1 MPRPDHVPGDPDLLE
16 GFIAA
21 CLEAGD
27 AILEIYA
34 RPAFEASSKDDG
46 SPVTEADTRAETIIL
61 RALALLA
68 PGLPVVA
75 EEAAAAG
82 LVPETAHDFILV
94 DPLDGTR
101 EFVNRNGDF
110 TVNIALIRNGAPV
123 LGVVYAPALGLIY
136 SGLVGTGA
144 RRADVARGA
153 ATGWVPIQAGS
164 PAPNGL
170 RVVASRSHMSDETRR
185 YLEAFDVTE
194 LVPTGSSLKFCRV
207 AEGEADLYPRM
218 GRTMEWDTAAG
229 DAVLRAAGGQVQ
241 TLDGGRLTYGKRHQ
255 PSEADFANP
264 WFVAVGAFELSTA
277 RRTGA

>member
-1 MPRPDHVPGDPDLLE
+1 MPRPDPMQGDQDLLD
-16 GFIAA
+16 GFVAA
-21 CLEAGD
+21 SLEAGG

-34 RPAFEASSKDDG
+34 RPGFETASKDDG
-46 SPVTEADTRAETIIL
+46 SPVTEADTRAEAIIL
-61 RALALLA
+61 GALALLA

-82 LVPETAHDFILV
+82 QVPKTAQDFILV

-110 TVNIALIRNGAPV
+110 TVNIALIRSGVPV
-123 LGVVYAPALGLIY
+123 LGVVYAPALGVIY

-144 RRADVARGA
+144 RRAAVVAGA
-153 ATGWVPIQAGS
+153 LTGWLPIEARS
-164 PAPNGL
+164 PGPGGL

-185 YLEAFDVTE
+185 YLEAFTVLE

-207 AEGEADLYPRM
+207 AEGGADLYPRM
-218 GRTMEWDTAAG
+218 GRTMEWDTVAG

-241 TLDGGRLTYGKRHQ
+241 TLDGHPLAYDKRRQ
-255 PSEADFANP
+255 SGDADFANP
-264 WFVAVGAFELSTA
+264 WFVATGAFDLSTV
-277 RRTGA
+277 RRTGV

>member
-21 CLEAGD
+21 ALEAGD
-27 AILEIYA
+27 AILQIYE
-34 RPAFEASSKDDG
+34 RPTFATSSKDDG
-46 SPVTEADTRAETIIL
+46 SPVTEADTRAEAIIL

-110 TVNIALIRNGAPV
+110 TVNIALIRNRVPV
-123 LGVVYAPALGLIY
+123 LGVVYAPALGVMY

-144 RRADVARGA
+144 RRTKVVGGAPIGWMPIEARSSTSSA
-153 ATGWVPIQAGS
+153 
-164 PAPNGL
+164 L

-185 YLEAFDVTE
+185 YLEAFDVME
-194 LVPTGSSLKFCRV
+194 LVAIGSSLKFCKV

-241 TLDGGRLTYGKRHQ
+241 TLDGNRLDYGKRHQ
-255 PSEADFANP
+255 SDDADFANP
-264 WFVAVGAFELSTA
+264 WFVAVGAFDLPAA
-277 RRTGA
+277 RRAET

>member
-16 GFIAA
+16 GFIVAA
-21 CLEAGD
+21 LEAGG
-27 AILEIYA
+27 AILEIYR
-34 RPAFEASSKDDG
+34 RPAFEKSSKDDG
-46 SPVTEADTRAETIIL
+46 SPVTEADTRAEAIIH
-61 RALALLA
+61 RALTLLA

-110 TVNIALIRNGAPV
+110 TVNIALIRNGVPV
-123 LGVVYAPALGLIY
+123 LGVVYAPALGVLY

-144 RRADVARGA
+144 RRADIVAGA
-153 ATGWVPIQAGS
+153 PTGWVPIEARLSTPG
-164 PAPNGL
+164 GL

-185 YLEAFDVTE
+185 YLEAFDVME
-194 LVPTGSSLKFCRV
+194 LVSIGSSLKFCKV

-241 TLDGGRLTYGKRHQ
+241 TLDGNRLAYGKRRQ
-255 PSEADFANP
+255 SDDADFANP
-264 WFVAVGAFELSTA
+264 WFVAIGAFDLPTA
-277 RRTGA
+277 RRTET